1 MKRLIV
7 NADDFGLSRGVNRAI
22 VECHQ
27 LGIVTSAT
35 LMANS
40 DAFEDAVELAREHPR
55 LSVGCHVT
63 LMDGEPVLP
72 VQEVSSLLCDG
83 REFYRTIT
91 DFAPRA
97 LLGRFKAA
105 EVEAEAVAQ
114 FQRIQQAGITLSHF
128 DAHKHAHMFPAIAE
142 PLFRAAQ
149 KCGIPAVRNPFEK
162 PVPLRYSTVFNSNFR
177 VRWAEVVA
185 LRQFQ
190 SQFESLAHRYG
201 IHTTTGSIGIVA
213 TGVLDRTILRE
224 MFARLEDGTWELVC
238 HPGYNDGDLARVITK
253 LRESREVEREAL
265 TDRSVFDQIKERGME
280 LISFRELIPGEGA
293 THG

>member
-40 DAFEDAVELAREHPR
+40 AAFDDAVALARENPR

-63 LMDGEPVLP
+63 LMDCQPVLP
-72 VQEVSSLLCDG
+72 VDEVGSLLNGG

-91 DFAPRA
+91 EFAPRA
-97 LLGRFKAA
+97 ILGRFRASQ
-105 EVEAEAVAQ
+105 VEAEATAQ
-114 FQRIQQAGITLSHF
+114 FQRIQRAGIKISHF

-142 PLFRAAQ
+142 PLLRAAQ
-149 KCGIPAVRNPFEK
+149 RCGIPAVRNPFER
-162 PVPLRYSTVFNSNFR
+162 PVPLRYSTVLSSKFR
-177 VRWAEVVA
+177 IRWAEVVA

-190 SQFESLAHRYG
+190 SRFERLAHRYG
-201 IHTTTGSIGIVA
+201 IQTTTGSIGIVA
-213 TGVLDRTILRE
+213 TGVLDRTVLRE
-224 MFARLEDGTWELVC
+224 MLERIEDGTWELVC
-238 HPGYNDGDLARVITK
+238 HPGYYDGDLARITTK

-265 TDRSVFDQIKERGME
+265 TDASAFERLKTSGIE
-280 LISFRELIPGEGA
+280 LISFRELAQGGSSQA
-293 THG
+293 